1 MSVGHD
7 IIHEIARGGMIC
19 VHDDRGPISSGLVY
33 VWSSGAAEQLE
44 AVVEQHFQKRVNGL
58 IESLLMATDAY
69 ASCSTKLN
77 DALVE
82 LDRLRGMKI

>member
-7 IIHEIARGGMIC
+7 IIQEIARGGMFC
-19 VHDDRGPISSGLVY
+19 VHDDCGPIASGLII
-33 VWSSGAAEQLE
+33 VWSSGASEQLE
-44 AVVEQHFQKRVNGL
+44 AVVDQHFQKRVNGL
-58 IESLLMATDAY
+58 IESLLIATDAY

-82 LDRLRGMKI
+82 LERLRGMKI